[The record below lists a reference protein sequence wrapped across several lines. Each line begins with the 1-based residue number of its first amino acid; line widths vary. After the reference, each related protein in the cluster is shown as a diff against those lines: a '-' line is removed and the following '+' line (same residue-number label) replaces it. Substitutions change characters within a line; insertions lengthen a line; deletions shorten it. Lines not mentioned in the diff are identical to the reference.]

1 MMHHPVTIYS
11 ILFLSGLGG
20 VILVSILVLALCVAG
35 LAIKLLLRKNGT
47 FPNTHIRDNKNMRKR
62 GITCVQE
69 DELNR
74 AKNMQGSKDSG
85 SRCDSCTTVCPLKE

>member
-1 MMHHPVTIYS
+1 MHHPVTICS
-11 ILFLSGLGG
+11 ILLLSGLGG

-35 LAIKLLLRKNGT
+35 LAINLLLCKNGT
-47 FPNTHIRDNKNMRKR
+47 FPNTHIRDNKNMRKH

-74 AKNMQGSKDSG
+74 AGNMQDGKDSEG
-85 SRCDSCTTVCPLKE
+85 RCGSCTTVCPLKK